1 MLITLDRAAIGAGLA
16 APVPALTLAAGPGVS
31 VVAVETA
38 ERPLLVSMLA
48 GGRLRPDSGRVLVDG
63 RDDDDALRAGSAL
76 VDTPVVAEPTAG
88 IALATIVTEEF
99 SFAGIPTAHGAVR
112 AFLEAHELRGYA
124 KLPVRSLPPAD
135 RVRLFSELA
144 LLRAGVRGLIITSPE
159 RHGGEPA
166 AWYSAL
172 AAIASR
178 GITVIV
184 VTDAVTAAT
193 LTSLGATDAALV
205 SSPKEAP

>member
-1 MLITLDRAAIGAGLA
+1 MLITLDAAALGSGLA
-16 APVPALTLAAGPGVS
+16 APVPALTLTAGPGVS

-38 ERPLLVSMLA
+38 ERPLLVSMLL

-63 RDDDDALRAGSAL
+63 APDGDTLRARTAL

-88 IALATIVTEEF
+88 ITLATVVAEEF
-99 SFAGIPTAHGAVR
+99 SFAGVPAPRGAVR

-124 KLPVRSLPPAD
+124 ALPVRALPPAD

-144 LLRAGVRGLIITSPE
+144 LLRAGVRGLIVTSPE

-205 SSPKEAP
+205 SPKEAP